1 MLVLDEFMQVLKDF
15 KHPSAFR
22 TSNEAAKVQENNLSA
37 NGSVYTQTDMFEG
50 SSTGATCIEA
60 RYLNALFSI
69 LLSNPV
75 VLEALDRANIENIL
89 E

>member
-1 MLVLDEFMQVLKDF
+1 MLVLDDFMQALKDF
-15 KHPSAFR
+15 KHPSAFH

-37 NGSVYTQTDMFEG
+37 KDSVYTQTDMFEG

-69 LLSNPV
+69 LLSSPV